1 MGNKNRYKSKSLFD
15 MQFITSSISTTLVLL
30 LLGLVVFFVLTAH
43 NMSVYVRE
51 NISFSVLISDDMK
64 EADILKLQKKLN
76 QEPFVKQSEYISK
89 KQALKEQ
96 TEAMGTDPEEFLG
109 YNPFTAS
116 LEIKL
121 HSDYAN
127 SDSIAKIEKMIKK
140 NSNIQD
146 VLYRK
151 ELIDA
156 VNENIRNLKPTQKLT
171 RDYLVSLLT
180 AVLLALAVVLTFIS
194 FALINNTIRLAIY
207 SKRFLIHTMK
217 LVGASWSFIRGP
229 FLRKN
234 VWSGVLAGM
243 LADAILMGTAY
254 WAVTYEQ
261 ELIQVITPEV
271 MLIVCGSVLVFGIV
285 ITWLCA
291 YISMNKYLRMK
302 ANTLYY
308 I

>member
-146 VLYRK
+146 VLYQK

-156 VNENIRNLKPTQKLT
+156 VNENIRNI
-171 RDYLVSLLT
+171 SL
-180 AVLLALAVVLTFIS
+180 VLLALAVVLTFIS
-194 FALINNTIRLAIY
+194 FALINNMIRLAIY

>member
-1 MGNKNRYKSKSLFD
+1 MGNQNKYKSGSIFD

-43 NMSVYVRE
+43 NLSVYVRE

-116 LEIKL
+116 IEIKL

-140 NSNIQD
+140 NINIQD

-156 VNENIRNLKPTQKLT
+156 VNDNIRNI
-171 RDYLVSLLT
+171 SL
-180 AVLLALAVVLTFIS
+180 VLLALAVVLTFIS

-217 LVGASWSFIRGP
+217 LVGASWGFIRGP

-234 VWSGVLAGM
+234 VWILAAIV
-243 LADAILMGTAY
+243 ADSILMGTAY

-261 ELIQVITPEV
+261 ELLQVITPEV
-271 MLIVCGSVLVFGIV
+271 MLIVCASVLAFGIV

-291 YISMNKYLRMK
+291 YFSMNKYLRMK
-302 ANTLYY
+302 ANSLYY